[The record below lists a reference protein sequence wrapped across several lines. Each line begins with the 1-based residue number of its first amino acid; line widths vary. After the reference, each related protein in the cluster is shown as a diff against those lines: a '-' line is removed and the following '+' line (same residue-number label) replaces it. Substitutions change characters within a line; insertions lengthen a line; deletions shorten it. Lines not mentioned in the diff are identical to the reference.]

1 MRFRAETTKSRQ
13 DFPRRWWPAGVIA
26 GVGVAGFAIVQG
38 GFVQVSDRP
47 AVDALLV
54 AVAAEVLL
62 AGWITLFA
70 PVRLIA
76 RAQLLVALAAV
87 QAGVLLSIRLDG
99 FAGDGRMI
107 LAWRWTPGPETVW
120 EAPESRASGDE
131 PVRTQP
137 VDLSIDAP
145 GNWPA
150 FRGADRSGTAS
161 DARLARDWRRHPPRL
176 LWRRKVGAGWSSFAV
191 AGRYCVTQEQRGE
204 WETVVCYELHTG
216 RQRWTHANRA
226 CFAEGTG
233 GNGPRA
239 TPAIQGGRVYALG
252 ATGILNCLD
261 GATGRPIW
269 QVNILEDAGVPNA
282 PFGMAGSPLVEEGM
296 VIVAP
301 GGSGSALAAY
311 DAQTGR
317 PLWRGGSGGAAYS
330 SPHRAEFRAPPGI
343 KLPASAVS
351 HSILN
356 FNAAGLFGHDPSD
369 GSVQWF
375 YPWVTPPEDNNVCQ
389 PVPLPAVDAAAA
401 GAAMISSGYGR
412 GAALIEL
419 VPGPAGYEVR
429 ERWLSRRLRAKF
441 ASLVVRDGFAYGLD
455 ENRLTCVD
463 LATGERRWREGRY
476 GFGQLILADDLLLV
490 QTEPG
495 DVVLVEATPEEHRE
509 LARLP
514 ALQHRTWNHP
524 ALAGNILLV
533 RNDREAA
540 CYELATRPTRE
551 SDTRANR

>member
-1 MRFRAETTKSRQ
+1 MRFRAETKKSRQ
-13 DFPRRWWPAGVIA
+13 SFPRRWWPAALIA
-26 GVGVAGFAIVQG
+26 VVGAAGFAIVQG
-38 GFVQVSDRP
+38 GFGQVSDRP

-62 AGWITLFA
+62 AGWIALFA
-70 PVRLIA
+70 PVCLIA
-76 RAQLLVALAAV
+76 RAQLFVVLAAL
-87 QAGVLLSIRLDG
+87 QTGVLLSIRLDG

-107 LAWRWTPGPETVW
+107 LAWRWTPGPTTVW
-120 EAPESRASGDE
+120 EEPEMTAADRDALL
-131 PVRTQP
+131 RTAP
-137 VDLSIDAP
+137 VDLSSAAP
-145 GNWPA
+145 DNWPA

-161 DARLARDWRRHPPRL
+161 DVRLARDWQRHPPRL
-176 LWRRKVGAGWSSFAV
+176 LWRRKVGVGWSSFAV
-191 AGRYCVTQEQRGE
+191 AGPYCVTQEQRGE
-204 WETVVCYELHTG
+204 WETVVCYELLTG
-216 RQRWTHANRA
+216 RQCWTHADRA

-239 TPAIQGGRVYALG
+239 TPAIYAGRVYALG

-282 PFGMAGSPLVEEGM
+282 PFGMAGSPLVEDGM

-301 GGSGSALAAY
+301 GGNGSALAAY
-311 DAQTGR
+311 DAQNGR
-317 PLWRGGSGGAAYS
+317 PLWRGGSGDAAYS
-330 SPHRAEFRAPPGI
+330 SPHPAEFRAPPGVEP
-343 KLPASAVS
+343 PASAFS

-369 GSVQWF
+369 GSVLWF
-375 YPWVTPPEDNNVCQ
+375 YRWVTPPEDNNVCQ
-389 PVPLPAVDAAAA
+389 PVPLPAVGAAAS
-401 GAAMISSGYGR
+401 GAVLISSGYGR

-419 VPGPAGYEVR
+419 VPGPAGYEIC
-429 ERWLSRRLRAKF
+429 ERWLSSELRAKF
-441 ASLVVRDGFAYGLD
+441 TSLVVRDGFAYGLD
-455 ENRLTCVD
+455 EKRLTCVD
-463 LATGERRWREGRY
+463 LATGECRWREGRY
-476 GFGQLILADDLLLV
+476 GFGQLILSDDLLLV

-524 ALAGNILLV
+524 ALAGSILLV

-540 CYELATRPTRE
+540 CYELATR
-551 SDTRANR
+551 